1 MVLCL
6 CAAGIAGAHA
16 ADRDF
21 EAIVRRLEQQVGA
34 KRTHIPM
41 MGMANF
47 FVKMSRP
54 EGVSDMKLAVFED
67 IDTSRL
73 VDDESI
79 DRVFD
84 ALSNEGW
91 RPFVR
96 VRSNKD
102 RERVV
107 IYSRA
112 AGKQWELLLTTVEP
126 NEATVIKMKLSPQ
139 ALLQWID
146 DPDGMAKKK
155 QGN

>member
-6 CAAGIAGAHA
+6 CAAGIVGAHA

-21 EAIVRRLEQQVGA
+21 EAIVRRLEQQVGT

-79 DRVFD
+79 DRMFD

-91 RPFVR
+91 KPFVR

-112 AGKQWELLLTTVEP
+112 AGKHWELLLTTVEP